1 MKDNFT
7 LGLETILNSKQGNFM
22 KDTKAFNEIHKES
35 GMSLSQMIKSI
46 GRGSKEKKY
55 APPTDN
61 ERSEARLKQLE
72 TESK

>member
-1 MKDNFT
+1 
-7 LGLETILNSKQGNFM
+7 M